1 MTTDM
6 EPALHLRRQIAS
18 TYLRPEPP
26 PGQARATWF
35 MAALRRSPRNA
46 EFLSMARDFI
56 AAIELYERLSVAL
69 AAVRAAGDAP
79 TGLVL
84 HGLLGH
90 ATAELMGSTENPGW
104 RAAALDILDPD
115 GHVEPPIDHADAVR
129 LFALALG
136 IDPDSVQPDRPDNE
150 TD

>member
-1 MTTDM
+1 MTTDT
-6 EPALHLRRQIAS
+6 EPALHLRRQIAN
-18 TYLRPEPP
+18 TYLRTEPP

-35 MAALRRSPRNA
+35 VAALRRAPRNA
-46 EFLSMARDFI
+46 DFLAMARDFI
-56 AAIELYERLSVAL
+56 AAIELYERLSAAL
-69 AAVRAAGDAP
+69 AAARAAGDAA

-90 ATAELMGSTENPGW
+90 ATAELIGSTENPGW

-115 GHVEPPIDHADAVR
+115 GHVEPPIAHADAVR

-136 IDPDSVQPDRPDNE
+136 IDPDQPDPDDE